1 MQINKLNEA
10 ELAFYQESADLA
22 GLTLEE
28 YLQAGI

>member
-1 MQINKLNEA
+1 MRIDRLSEA

-22 GLTLEE
+22 GLNLEE